1 MGYLMASGNAQKQQE
16 LFEEFVIRE
25 KRKGKL
31 FGAFKFKKPIFP
43 QQRLAFSFSYE
54 TLIIALI
61 GVVLSASILFSLGV
75 ERGRG
80 IEFASAVYSSGA
92 VQPAAK
98 TTAVEIKRSPA
109 NVVIEQPTEVHEE
122 AAVKPEKAQEAVNF
136 ALPETQTASKKS
148 ALKETPF
155 SAADKPFT
163 IQVASYKTRD
173 SAEKELTRLKSKGY
187 ASDILKKGDYFI
199 LCVGSYAKKELAS
212 QALSHWKRQYKGCI
226 VRKR

>member
-1 MGYLMASGNAQKQQE
+1 MASGSAQKQQE

-31 FGAFKFKKPIFP
+31 FGAFKFKKPVFP

-80 IEFASAVYSSGA
+80 LEFTSAVYSPGA

-98 TTAVEIKRSPA
+98 MTAEDIKRSPA
-109 NVVIEQPTEVHEE
+109 NAVVEQPAEALEK
-122 AAVKPEKAQEAVNF
+122 AAVKPEKEQEAVNL

-148 ALKETPF
+148 GLKETPF
-155 SAADKPFT
+155 TATDKPFT

-173 SAEKELTRLKSKGY
+173 SAEKELTRLKNKGY
-187 ASDILKKGDYFI
+187 SSNILKKGNYFI
-199 LCVGSYAKKELAS
+199 LCVGSYAKKELAN
-212 QALSHWKRQYKGCI
+212 QALSYWERQYKGCV